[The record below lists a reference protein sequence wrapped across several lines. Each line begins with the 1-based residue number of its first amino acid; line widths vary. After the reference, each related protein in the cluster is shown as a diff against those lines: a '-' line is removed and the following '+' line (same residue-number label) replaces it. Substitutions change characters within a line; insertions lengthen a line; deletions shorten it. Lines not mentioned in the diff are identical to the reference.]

1 MRQRLL
7 RVWRRWA
14 TALGWWE
21 SGTWWDPLSRNALLN
36 LNTAPHTVSS
46 RYMCMVLS
54 YTKVLISFS
63 GYRSVRLNDWMVN
76 LCTCTCGKIIAL
88 ECLKLYDSCSSL
100 FTPGCRWEWHVSA
113 AQPRV
118 WLLHGMKMG
127 YTFKFTICM
136 SRNMLA
142 HLYISNADTIYDQNC
157 TVMLVI
163 LS

>member
-88 ECLKLYDSCSSL
+88 ECLKLYDSCSPFSL
-100 FTPGCRWEWHVSA
+100 QGVGENGMFLPHNQGFDYYMVWQVYNMQDKRYVS
-113 AQPRV
+113 
-118 WLLHGMKMG
+118 
-127 YTFKFTICM
+127 T
-136 SRNMLA
+136 
-142 HLYISNADTIYDQNC
+142 LYISNADTIYDQNC